1 MNHQPFRFTIYA
13 KLPQRKESPAEIG
26 AKFLNAVD
34 ALTRIDHLFA
44 HWEVLD
50 LPAMQSLPLSDARP
64 RIAEIVENNVV
75 RDRHGVPQPES
86 GYHGIGVTQNVA
98 LSRVVTLRAEAGALF
113 GRGIRLEF
121 GDILN
126 PTDPAIL
133 DYLLFKQALLVVVA
147 TWQPIWAYAYAFRMD
162 YWKAPLVP
170 GMPRFR
176 YSHFHIPWIA
186 YLSPALSTG
195 FVVLQADMRVQ
206 HAPGGGLLLSATEE
220 RFDPANP
227 EHLRRAQILAKA
239 MIDRTGDKVA
249 DDNPP

>member
-1 MNHQPFRFTIYA
+1 MNHRPFRFTIYA

-44 HWEVLD
+44 DWEVLD

-75 RDRHGVPQPES
+75 RDRHGVPQPKS

-98 LSRVVTLRAEAGALF
+98 PSRVVTLRAEAGALF

-126 PTDPAIL
+126 PTDPLIL
-133 DYLLFKQALLVVVA
+133 SYPSNRRCSSSWRRGCQLGRTLTPSGWTIGKHRSFPVRPDSLFSFPHPLDRVSVA
-147 TWQPIWAYAYAFRMD
+147 R
-162 YWKAPLVP
+162 
-170 GMPRFR
+170 G
-176 YSHFHIPWIA
+176 
-186 YLSPALSTG
+186 
-195 FVVLQADMRVQ
+195 
-206 HAPGGGLLLSATEE
+206 E
-220 RFDPANP
+220 
-227 EHLRRAQILAKA
+227 
-239 MIDRTGDKVA
+239 
-249 DDNPP
+249 